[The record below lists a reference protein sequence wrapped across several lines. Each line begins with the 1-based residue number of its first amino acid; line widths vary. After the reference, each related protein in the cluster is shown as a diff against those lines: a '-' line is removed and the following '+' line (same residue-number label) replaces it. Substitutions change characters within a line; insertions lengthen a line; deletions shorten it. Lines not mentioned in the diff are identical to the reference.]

1 MVKGKI
7 DTPDLAALTA
17 LPIFAGIELGVWSLE
32 LDVFGGFSFNQ
43 TLATLGGA
51 DITLSFVAVLASLA
65 ALVAQ
70 GQLSRGDFGDEEWYV
85 IAGSMAI
92 VPLTVFVPAVQALV
106 SAADVV
112 PLVLWIVISGAA
124 VYISYQG

>member
-32 LDVFGGFSFNQ
+32 LDVFGGFSFGQ
-43 TLATLGGA
+43 ELLSLGGA
-51 DITLSFVAVLASLA
+51 SITLSFVLVLLSIG

-70 GQLSRGDFGDEEWYV
+70 GQLSPDNFSQEEWYV
-85 IAGSMAI
+85 IGGSAAI
-92 VPLTVFVPAVQALV
+92 VPLTVFVPAVESLMNM
-106 SAADVV
+106 ADVV
-112 PLVLWIVISGAA
+112 PLIAWVAISGAA

>member
-32 LDVFGGFSFNQ
+32 LDVFGGFSFGQ

-51 DITLSFVAVLASLA
+51 DITLSFVLVLASIG

-70 GQLSRGDFGDEEWYV
+70 GQLSPDNFSQEEWYV
-85 IAGSMAI
+85 IGGSAAL
-92 VPLTVFVPAVQALV
+92 VPLTVFVPAVESLMGM
-106 SAADVV
+106 ADVV
-112 PLVLWIVISGAA
+112 PLIAWVAISGAA